1 MADESVLV
9 SVDPARGIGW
19 LTLNRPDIHN
29 AFNEELIARLSE
41 ALRMLE
47 ADARVRVV
55 ALTGAGRSFSAGA
68 DMHWMRRMAGY
79 TFEQNL
85 ADARAA
91 TALMRTL
98 DRLAKPTVAV
108 VQGSA
113 FGGGV
118 GLVAA
123 CDMAIAVEEAQFSLT
138 EVRLGLI
145 PSIIGPYVL
154 AAIGARQARR
164 YVLSAERFS
173 AAEARRIGL
182 VHEVVPAAELAAA
195 ADRLLDTLA
204 ANGPAA
210 MAAAKTLIADLAGRP
225 IDDGIAELTAK
236 RIAEIRAG
244 DEAREGLAA
253 FLEKRKAVWPGR

>member
-1 MADESVLV
+1 MSDDPVLV
-9 SVDPARGIGW
+9 AVDAGRGIGW

-29 AFNEELIARLSE
+29 AFNDVLIARLAE
-41 ALRMLE
+41 ALRELE
-47 ADARVRVV
+47 ADGRVRVV

-68 DMHWMRRMAGY
+68 DMHWMRRMAAY
-79 TFEQNL
+79 SFDQNL
-85 ADARAA
+85 TDARAA

-123 CDMAIAVEEAQFSLT
+123 CDMAIAAEEAQFSLT

-154 AAIGARQARR
+154 AAIGTRQARR
-164 YVLSAERFS
+164 YILSAERFS
-173 AAEARRIGL
+173 AVEARRIGL
-182 VHEVVPAAELAAA
+182 VHEVVPGAELAAA
-195 ADRLLDTLA
+195 ADRLLDAVA

-210 MAAAKTLIADLAGRP
+210 MAAAKNLIADLTARP
-225 IDDGIAELTAK
+225 INDEVQELTAR
-236 RIAEIRAG
+236 RIAEIRAS

-253 FLEKRKAVWPGR
+253 FLEKRPPLWPAR

>member
-1 MADESVLV
+1 MAENPVLL
-9 SVDPARGIGW
+9 SVDAGRGIGW

-29 AFNEELIARLSE
+29 AFNDVLIARLSE
-41 ALRMLE
+41 ALRALE

-68 DMHWMRRMAGY
+68 DMHWMQRMAGY

-123 CDMAIAVEEAQFSLT
+123 CDMAIAAEEAQFSLT

-182 VHEVVPAAELAAA
+182 VHEVVPGAELSAA
-195 ADRLLDTLA
+195 ADRLLDAIA

-210 MAAAKTLIADLAGRP
+210 MAAGKNLIADLTGRP
-225 IDDGIAELTAK
+225 IEDGTAELTAR
-236 RIAEIRAG
+236 RIAEIRAS

-253 FLEKRKAVWPGR
+253 FLEKRKPIWPGR